1 MKAAIAYS
9 RTSTI
14 NQKVGHLAQMKAITT
29 FAANEGMTLV
39 GSYCDTASG
48 CDDEREG
55 LQKAIAHAK
64 RIKAPILVLRID
76 RLGRKLSSLFS
87 MLEDNNVRFVFTENG
102 MNVDRFTLNILA
114 CVANAE
120 RSLISRRT
128 KEALSRLKEEHKVQ
142 LGNRTNLNVVRLK
155 GHETNRAKGTASKAK
170 YAPILAMVKADGY
183 TSIRKIGARLEELGI
198 PTPTGKLKWNTRT
211 IRRLLA

>member
-1 MKAAIAYS
+1 MTCIAYT
-9 RTSTI
+9 RTSTKE
-14 NQKVGHLAQMKAITT
+14 QKIGHLAQMKAITT

-87 MLEDNNVRFVFTENG
+87 MLEDSNVRFIFTENG

-114 CVANAE
+114 CVAANE
-120 RSLISRRT
+120 RALISKRT
-128 KEALSRLKEEHKVQ
+128 KEALARLKEQGVQ
-142 LGNRTNLNVVRLK
+142 LGNLESLNK
-155 GHETNRAKGTASKAK
+155 HRAKGTATMKARGQANIAK
-170 YAPILAMVKADGY
+170 YSPIVKAILADGPL
-183 TSIRKIGARLEELGI
+183 SVRKVAKRLEAMGVR
-198 PTPTGKLKWNTRT
+198 TPQGKTKWSYGMTRKVMEG
-211 IRRLLA
+211 